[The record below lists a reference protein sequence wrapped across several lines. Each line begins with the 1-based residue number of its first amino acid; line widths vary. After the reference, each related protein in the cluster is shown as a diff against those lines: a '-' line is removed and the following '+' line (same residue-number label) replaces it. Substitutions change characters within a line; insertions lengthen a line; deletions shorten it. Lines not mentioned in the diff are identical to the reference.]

1 MFALVCTIVQAQT
14 AISGYVNINEQDTWE
29 QQVYLME
36 VAVKEDL
43 KLDQGK
49 IIAKTPIQQDGTF
62 AFQRKLLADHN
73 TIYRVYV
80 NRIKKLKNKRNHTDK
95 VFILSNTDSL
105 HFRKGSAIFGEYYST
120 NAADK
125 DWQRLRRFEADFF
138 KRNVGE
144 SEAITENYVSEVKQY
159 TKDSLQILWVKL
171 LGIKQLEDK
180 KLLDK
185 DILVNPEYYMA
196 LLSELKASELGPS
209 EYLFLENKLA
219 FLKHQAVAKKYT
231 YSRWINIVL
240 GGLLVLALLG
250 LLQFRKRK
258 NTAVLSDL
266 SQREQNIQQLI
277 LAGKSNKEIANELF
291 ISVSTVKTHV
301 THIYH
306 KLKVANRK
314 ELLQK
319 WGNYTS
325 TST

>member
-1 MFALVCTIVQAQT
+1 
-14 AISGYVNINEQDTWE
+14 
-29 QQVYLME
+29 
-36 VAVKEDL
+36 
-43 KLDQGK
+43 
-49 IIAKTPIQQDGTF
+49 
-62 AFQRKLLADHN
+62 
-73 TIYRVYV
+73 
-80 NRIKKLKNKRNHTDK
+80 
-95 VFILSNTDSL
+95 
-105 HFRKGSAIFGEYYST
+105 
-120 NAADK
+120 
-125 DWQRLRRFEADFF
+125 
-138 KRNVGE
+138 
-144 SEAITENYVSEVKQY
+144 
-159 TKDSLQILWVKL
+159 
-171 LGIKQLEDK
+171 
-180 KLLDK
+180 
-185 DILVNPEYYMA
+185 
-196 LLSELKASELGPS
+196 
-209 EYLFLENKLA
+209 
-219 FLKHQAVAKKYT
+219 VAKKYT